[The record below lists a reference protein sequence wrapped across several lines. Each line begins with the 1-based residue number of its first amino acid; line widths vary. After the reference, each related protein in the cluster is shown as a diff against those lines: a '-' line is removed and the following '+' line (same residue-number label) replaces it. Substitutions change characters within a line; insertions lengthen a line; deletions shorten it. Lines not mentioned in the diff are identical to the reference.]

1 MEPLLSVRDVQFGRE
16 LAEAH
21 FIDTCQI
28 TVDGTGETGPI
39 NEETGQYDDPPRRV
53 VYGPGATTEAGVP
66 ITDPEVLSGKC
77 RIQVRSDINANAV
90 EAVIGEHEFT
100 YRTATLQL
108 PIAGTADVRP
118 DSIAVLLSCPL
129 DPSLEGAE
137 FNVQAETKG
146 KTHATHRRYR
156 IREVVK

>member
-1 MEPLLSVRDVQFGRE
+1 MEPLLSAADVQFGRE

-21 FIDTCQI
+21 FIDTCRI
-28 TVDGTGETGPI
+28 TMPGVGTGPFNET
-39 NEETGQYDDPPRRV
+39 TGQYDDPPRIT
-53 VYGPGATTEAGVP
+53 VYEGP
-66 ITDPEVLSGKC
+66 C

-108 PIAGTADVRP
+108 PIEGTADVRP

-129 DPSLEGAE
+129 DPALEGAE